1 MFIVKR
7 AADLQKIT
15 ENQGH
20 IGFVPTMGAL
30 HRGHISLIEKS
41 RDASQLTVCSIFVNP
56 TQFNDPQDFIKYPKT
71 LENDIYLLEKA
82 GCDVLFL
89 PEVSEMY
96 PEGILNIRQ
105 YPIGYLDTIL
115 EGLHRPGHFNGVC
128 AIVHKLLQTVN
139 PNLLYLGEK
148 DFQQCLVI
156 QQLVQNESIPV
167 EVQICP
173 TTRLPNGL
181 AMSSRNQR
189 LSESGKELASAIY
202 RNLKKIQ
209 ANWQNESFSILR
221 QQALNALQEAS
232 FETEYLELADAN
244 NLHPLSDFD
253 ASKLMVVLIATR
265 LEGIRL
271 IDNIKIPLS

>member
-1 MFIVKR
+1 MFIVKH
-7 AADLQKIT
+7 AADLHKLT
-15 ENQGH
+15 ENQGL

-30 HRGHISLIEKS
+30 HPGHISLIERS
-41 RDASQLTVCSIFVNP
+41 LSASQITVCSIFVNP
-56 TQFNDPQDFIKYPKT
+56 TQFNDPQDYIKYPKT
-71 LENDIYLLEKA
+71 LENDIYLLEQA

-96 PEGILNIRQ
+96 PEGTLNIRQ

-128 AIVHKLLQTVN
+128 AIVHKLLQIVK

-156 QQLVQNESIPV
+156 QQLVQNESLPV
-167 EVQICP
+167 AINICP

-189 LSESGKELASAIY
+189 LSDSGKELASAIY
-202 RNLKKIQ
+202 KNLKNIQ

-221 QQALNALQEAS
+221 QYAFNALQEAS

-244 NLHPLSDFD
+244 TLHPLSDFD
-253 ASKLMVVLIATR
+253 SSCNMVVLIATR

-271 IDNIKIPLS
+271 IDNIRIQNC